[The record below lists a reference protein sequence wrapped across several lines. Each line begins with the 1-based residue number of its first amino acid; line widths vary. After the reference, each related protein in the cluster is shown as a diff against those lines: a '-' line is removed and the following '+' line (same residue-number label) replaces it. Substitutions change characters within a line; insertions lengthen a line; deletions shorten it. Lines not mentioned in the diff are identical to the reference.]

1 MENILNILKGTMISI
16 ILTLIL
22 LFIFATI
29 LTYTNVAEGTIPA
42 VIIVITA
49 ISLLIGSSVVGRK
62 ARKNGLLNGAI
73 IGTIYL
79 LLIYMISSIVGGNFN
94 IGFKSIIMIFVG
106 ILFGILGG
114 IVGVNTKK

>member
-1 MENILNILKGTMISI
+1 MENILTILKGTMISI

-29 LTYTNVAEGTIPA
+29 LTYTTVGENTIPA

-49 ISLLIGSSVVGRK
+49 ISLLIGSSIVGRK

-73 IGTIYL
+73 IGIIYL
-79 LLIYMISSIVGGNFN
+79 LLIYCISSILGGDFSVNLQ
-94 IGFKSIIMIFVG
+94 SIIMIIVG
-106 ILFGILGG
+106 MVFGILGG

>member
-1 MENILNILKGTMISI
+1 MENLLTILKGTMISI

-22 LFIFATI
+22 LLIFATV
-29 LTYTNVAEGTIPA
+29 LTYTTVAENTIPA

-62 ARKNGLLNGAI
+62 ARRNGLLNGAT
-73 IGTIYL
+73 IGIIYL
-79 LLIYMISSIVGGNFN
+79 LLIYIISSILGGNFTLG
-94 IGFKSIIMIFVG
+94 IKSIIMIIVG